1 MPVVAVNHGEFIMRS
16 SNYLRQAKR
25 RHNKVIVDG
34 SKIYTSDDQIVGKDT
49 LASMMDVTLT
59 NVERWIRDGMPVEQR
74 GDQLNDWIFDL
85 SEVRLWKADK
95 P

>member
-1 MPVVAVNHGEFIMRS
+1 MRS

-25 RHNKVIVDG
+25 RHNKSIVDD

-59 NVERWIRDGMPVEQR
+59 SVERWIRDGMPVEQR
-74 GDQLNDWIFDL
+74 GDQISDWIFDL
-85 SEVRLWKADK
+85 SEVKRWKASK
-95 P
+95 S